1 MESGGT
7 QYDQLHDND
16 FTDGRRC
23 AWDMSVNDEE
33 ED

>member
-1 MESGGT
+1 MESGGAK
-7 QYDQLHDND
+7 YYKLHDND

-33 ED
+33 